1 MGFCQAVCNVARV
14 RGHGDHV
21 EPAQLWGLVLCEP
34 AVRKSAVLSDLL
46 APIETLDKHLGFLS
60 AAGHEVVVFQV
71 LDPAELSFE
80 FKEASLFRDLESDQ
94 ELYIDPELARKTY
107 QEKFTTH
114 NAAVKQTC
122 ERHGIQFHPVVSNQ
136 PMEFALFD
144 FMRSRGQRARNV
156 RRRVL
161 R

>member
-1 MGFCQAVCNVARV
+1 MVYVLAQV
-14 RGHGDHV
+14 RT
-21 EPAQLWGLVLCEP
+21 E
-34 AVRKSAVLSDLL
+34 LL
-46 APIETLDKHLGFLS
+46 A
-60 AAGHEVVVFQV
+60 
-71 LDPAELSFE
+71 
-80 FKEASLFRDLESDQ
+80 DL
-94 ELYIDPELARKTY
+94 KTY

-136 PMEFALFD
+136 PLEFALFD